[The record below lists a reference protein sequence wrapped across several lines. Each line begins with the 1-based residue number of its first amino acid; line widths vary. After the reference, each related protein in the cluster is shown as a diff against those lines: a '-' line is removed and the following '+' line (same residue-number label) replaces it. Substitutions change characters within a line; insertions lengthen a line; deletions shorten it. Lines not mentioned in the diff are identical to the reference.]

1 LKCFFGFFGFFLS
14 ISIVRSTTYMQNL
27 VVMDT
32 TKGPVDCLFFDH
44 FAVGDRNVQCVA
56 REGGY
61 SLIVEIQDLIPRE
74 NPIKQKMQKQSKKSE
89 MQIREIDANQKCK
102 IHRKHHAK
110 PKCSSINRQSCN
122 HARSPIISHNVSRP
136 SLDQKEKSAPSSQTE
151 TVLVSAL

>member
-1 LKCFFGFFGFFLS
+1 MTSGLDHTNRTMYLHFKVGKEMESVGYTSTHETHWMSVLCFEMFFWFFFS

-32 TKGPVDCLFFDH
+32 TKGPVNCLFFDH

-74 NPIKQKMQKQSKKSE
+74 TQ
-89 MQIREIDANQKCK
+89 
-102 IHRKHHAK
+102 
-110 PKCSSINRQSCN
+110 
-122 HARSPIISHNVSRP
+122 
-136 SLDQKEKSAPSSQTE
+136 
-151 TVLVSAL
+151 